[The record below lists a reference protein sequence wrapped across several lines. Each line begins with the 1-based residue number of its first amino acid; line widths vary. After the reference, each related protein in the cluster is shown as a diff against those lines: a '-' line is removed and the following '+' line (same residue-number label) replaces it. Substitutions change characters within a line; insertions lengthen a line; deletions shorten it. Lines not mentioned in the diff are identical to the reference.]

1 MANKDEVKII
11 VKKKKSR
18 NKKIQVLG
26 RKKKQRKR
34 FVQMVDKTRVM
45 GIDKVTY
52 FFFSLE
58 WLSYKTQTAKNNLSV

>member
-1 MANKDEVKII
+1 
-11 VKKKKSR
+11 
-18 NKKIQVLG
+18 
-26 RKKKQRKR
+26 
-34 FVQMVDKTRVM
+34 MVDKTRVM